1 MTIKKTIHWILC
13 KFKILYILKEL
24 GDLGGLNLKPHSH
37 YPNTLT
43 NTLQV
48 GFIINT
54 LKSMTKWKPYTEFYA
69 SLKFSKYSKELGD
82 LGELNLEPLS
92 HYPNTLTTIAQ
103 VVLINNTLKSMTM

>member
-1 MTIKKTIHWILC
+1 MGIMKFMQWLNTIDWNLC
-13 KFKILYILKEL
+13 NVYTQYTEIYAKF
-24 GDLGGLNLKPHSH
+24 
-37 YPNTLT
+37 PNTLT

-69 SLKFSKYSKELGD
+69 SLKFNKYSKELGD
-82 LGELNLEPLS
+82 LGELNLKSLS

-103 VVLINNTLKSMTM
+103 VVLINNTLKSMTI